1 MHSEEN
7 RMIRFTCAVLLTSL
21 SLLGQ
26 SAATPAGH
34 WEGTIDLRQK
44 QVRVSVD
51 LDRNAEGK
59 WAGRVGFPDVGGG
72 ASALTSVIVKDATV
86 SLQSMEAL
94 CGLDGTMSADG
105 STIKGEFLSA
115 QLRSVPVPMQLKRT
129 SAPPSAPAAGNSRIA
144 AEAQGTWEGSFR
156 ILKTWEGGDPPEGTT
171 IQLRIRL
178 AGTESGATGGA
189 RGVFPNQNN
198 ELPVTAIV
206 QSGDR
211 LQFEIKAA
219 GAVYKAR
226 LKGGELTGEWSQFN
240 SDPVSLTLKRASR

>member
-1 MHSEEN
+1 MKFFAS
-7 RMIRFTCAVLLTSL
+7 AVFATSL

-26 SAATPAGH
+26 TTTPAGH
-34 WEGTIDLRQK
+34 WEGTIDLPQK

-51 LDRNAEGK
+51 LDRNAGGK
-59 WAGRVGFPDVGGG
+59 WAGSVGFPDLGGS
-72 ASALTSVIVKDATV
+72 ASAFTSAIVRDATV
-86 SLQSMEAL
+86 SLQSMESL
-94 CGLDGTMSADG
+94 CGLDGTMAADG

-219 GAVYKAR
+219 GAVFKAR